1 MHFEVPLTE
10 SVPIMISRSKVLVG
24 LGIITGIYTTIRFV
38 KGNKT
43 ERGFRLISDIIDS
56 LPEWNLTQREA
67 EIDHF
72 RSALDSNIEF
82 YLTFDRRRQEIIAFT
97 PQEYQPQVSAL
108 LNKIEPFVPAHQ
120 VTVECT

>member
-1 MHFEVPLTE
+1 MT
-10 SVPIMISRSKVLVG
+10 SRSKVLVG
-24 LGIITGIYTTIRFV
+24 LGIITGIYATIRFV
-38 KGNKT
+38 KGSKT
-43 ERGFRLISDIIDS
+43 ERDFRLISDIIDS

-120 VTVECT
+120 VVVECT